1 VFRVVFDTVV
11 FVRALINSR
20 SICGRLVLDF
30 PDRYR
35 LFLSRQVLQEI
46 LEVLAR
52 RELLDRLKLRGID
65 YRKALEKLL
74 DAMTGAETVEL
85 ANIAAVSRDPK
96 DDKFL
101 ATAKAARSDFLV
113 TEDQDSLVLRDYE
126 GTAIVNAATFLAI
139 LEAEEKESDGNLGP
153 GNH

>member
-1 VFRVVFDTVV
+1 M
-11 FVRALINSR
+11 
-20 SICGRLVLDF
+20 
-30 PDRYR
+30 
-35 LFLSRQVLQEI
+35 
-46 LEVLAR
+46 LAH

-96 DDKFL
+96 DDKSL
-101 ATAKAARSDFLV
+101 ATAKAGRSDFLV
-113 TEDQDSLVLRDYE
+113 TEDQDLLVLRDYE

-139 LEAEEKESDGNLGP
+139 LEGEEKESDGNLGP
-153 GNH
+153 GND